1 MVMWLHAPT
10 PYTLAAAADMYSKT
24 KSKTTQVH
32 KVHALGAFRENK
44 NAKLAVQTA
53 IREIYVPRKLELIYC
68 NDMWDR
74 DVDGKVGVLQCTT
87 VAMVTPVADLWYVS
101 CGLDPYWC
109 LPYLLYLIACDVI
122 VALFYTHSQH
132 TSITL

>member
-44 NAKLAVQTA
+44 NAKLAVQAA
-53 IREIYVPRKLELIYC
+53 IREIFVPRKLELIYIYA
-68 NDMWDR
+68 
-74 DVDGKVGVLQCTT
+74 VGKHKVAKFRVLIKQN
-87 VAMVTPVADLWYVS
+87 
-101 CGLDPYWC
+101 GC
-109 LPYLLYLIACDVI
+109 LCFA
-122 VALFYTHSQH
+122 
-132 TSITL
+132 